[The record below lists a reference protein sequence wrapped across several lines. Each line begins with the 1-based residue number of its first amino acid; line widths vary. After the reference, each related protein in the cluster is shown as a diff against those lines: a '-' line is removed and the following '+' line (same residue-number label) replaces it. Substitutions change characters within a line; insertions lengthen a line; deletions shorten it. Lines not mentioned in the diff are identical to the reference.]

1 MLATRIK
8 SVKKYTVYIVN
19 SKSMSI
25 YKHVMFSRLAGQ
37 PFIYSFVFLFCFI
50 FYFIMPNLQPL
61 ELHFQRFGLPVK
73 LNEGVKLFCIYY
85 YFEQTFKF
93 NEYLWLKQH
102 KLGEALMR
110 KEKKWSQVHHFLQ
123 KYFTLFSVEVY
134 KRCILYF
141 MVTFIF

>member
-102 KLGEALMR
+102 KLGELTIYFIFCR
-110 KEKKWSQVHHFLQ
+110 GLQ
-123 KYFTLFSVEVY
+123 KMYTLFY
-134 KRCILYF
+134 GYF
-141 MVTFIF
+141 YFLFFRHCSNCA